1 MNDQLIEKQRAFIKN
16 YKIPWKTFE
25 QIRAEQEREAAMDGE
40 NIAPEVEEP
49 VPIPDVEPV
58 KELSRAQKC
67 RIRRLR
73 NLINL
78 VHMYFM
84 N

>member
-1 MNDQLIEKQRAFIKN
+1 MDDQLIEKQREFTKN

-25 QIRAEQEREAAMDGE
+25 QIRAEQECEAAMNAE
-40 NIAPEVEEP
+40 NVAPEMEP

-78 VHMYFM
+78 VHMYYM